1 MRTKVLA
8 AAFGILALCPLA
20 AIAQRDTRDP
30 WQEAMNEYE
39 IGHYR
44 EAISWL
50 AIAGENGDVRAQQM
64 LGLMHMYGET
74 LYGPAVPRDLGL
86 ARAWLHRAEAQGS
99 GVARYALARLDRG
112 QPVPPGLAIANRE
125 PSGE

>member
-1 MRTKVLA
+1 MKAKVLA

-20 AIAQRDTRDP
+20 VTAQHDTRDP
-30 WQEAMNEYE
+30 WQEAMSEYE

-44 EAISWL
+44 EAMSWL

-64 LGLMHMYGET
+64 LGLMHVYGEA
-74 LYGPAVPRDLGL
+74 LYGPAVPRDPGL
-86 ARAWLHRAEAQGS
+86 ARAWLYRAEAQGS

-112 QPVPPGLAIANRE
+112 QPVPRTLALNHRQA
-125 PSGE
+125 SGE